1 MDLSVYFSPK
11 WVHIEETLMKL
22 NIYTFFNKRWWI
34 IRKIWEKVKNSLK
47 EEFDSE
53 PIYNEKYLKDK
64 IKSTME
70 NGKSSMEKSPQ
81 IKHQKKVLNLFV
93 YQ

>member
-1 MDLSVYFSPK
+1 
-11 WVHIEETLMKL
+11 MKL
-22 NIYTFFNKRWWI
+22 NIYTFLNKRWWI

-47 EEFDSE
+47 EEFDKE

-81 IKHQKKVLNLFV
+81 IFAKIKHQRRFSIYLFISNFHRLCF
-93 YQ
+93 